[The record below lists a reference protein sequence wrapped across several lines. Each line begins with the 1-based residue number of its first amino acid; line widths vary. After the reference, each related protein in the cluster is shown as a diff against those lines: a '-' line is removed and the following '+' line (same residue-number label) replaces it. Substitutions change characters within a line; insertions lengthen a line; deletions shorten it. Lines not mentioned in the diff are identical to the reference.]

1 MEIST
6 KSIANFELILKFPEE
21 MKPKFGSDI
30 SLEEGNTLLK
40 IAYQPTM
47 QKLVNFLSY
56 AIGSND
62 FDSIVILEDTMLNI
76 AKSKIENR

>member
-6 KSIANFELILKFPEE
+6 KSIAKFELILKFPEE
-21 MKPKFGSDI
+21 MKPKVGSDLSI
-30 SLEEGNTLLK
+30 EEGNELLK

>member
-30 SLEEGNTLLK
+30 SFEMHVHMNGWR
-40 IAYQPTM
+40 
-47 QKLVNFLSY
+47 
-56 AIGSND
+56 GSTRTKYDIN
-62 FDSIVILEDTMLNI
+62 
-76 AKSKIENR
+76 